1 MKIPKILNLLE
12 EVIKEEEAKRV
23 ERGKNYPYRHNP
35 SSASLVKS
43 DGKIAGPCLR
53 QLYYKATKAEAT
65 KDINIKGYLTMQFG
79 NGIHNVILKLMQK
92 IKSLMTM
99 VEVGSRVVID
109 PLTREVSFR
118 LDGLTTEKDSGTV
131 GGIEIKTCQGHALTK
146 KVWGM
151 KHTGPKEDHL
161 LQIICYMNVNPSIK
175 WFSLIYLARDNG
187 YRLEY
192 HITRD
197 GDTYF
202 LDGKK
207 IKELNFEKIKER
219 WKTLEG
225 HIERKEVPAREF
237 KVFLNSDMEIQ
248 KTKTKNGE
256 TYKSDWRCLYCP
268 YAETVCW
275 KGDDTWD
282 DSYNKKYG
290 I

>member
-1 MKIPKILNLLE
+1 
-12 EVIKEEEAKRV
+12 
-23 ERGKNYPYRHNP
+23 
-35 SSASLVKS
+35 
-43 DGKIAGPCLR
+43 
-53 QLYYKATKAEAT
+53 
-65 KDINIKGYLTMQFG
+65 
-79 NGIHNVILKLMQK
+79 
-92 IKSLMTM
+92 
-99 VEVGSRVVID
+99 
-109 PLTREVSFR
+109 
-118 LDGLTTEKDSGTV
+118 
-131 GGIEIKTCQGHALTK
+131 
-146 KVWGM
+146 
-151 KHTGPKEDHL
+151 
-161 LQIICYMNVNPSIK
+161 MNVNPSIK

-207 IKELNFEKIKER
+207 IKELSFEKIKAR

-248 KTKTKNGE
+248 KTKTIKGD
-256 TYKSDWRCLYCP
+256 THKSDWRCLYCP

-282 DSYNKKYG
+282 DSYNKEYG